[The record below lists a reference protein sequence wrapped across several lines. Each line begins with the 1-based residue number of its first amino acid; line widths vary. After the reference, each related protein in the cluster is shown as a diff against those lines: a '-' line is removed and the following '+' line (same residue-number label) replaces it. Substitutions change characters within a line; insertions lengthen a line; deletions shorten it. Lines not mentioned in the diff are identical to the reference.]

1 MNINQI
7 RADLEAESRLLEEAY
22 VQHLHK
28 HVKDESDRDWAAY
41 CDNLMKV
48 LNDPYMDY

>member
-41 CDNLMKV
+41 CDNLMKQI
-48 LNDPYMDY
+48 NSPDYDF